1 MSAPMYQF
9 RPGGFEDDED
19 SDEDGFYLDSISQDE
34 LAHKKFSSV
43 IKISEIGIILPEL
56 EECFLCNSP
65 QSPFGPRLFFNSPV
79 QSTTALI

>member
-56 EECFLCNSP
+56 EECFFAIRPKVRSAP
-65 QSPFGPRLFFNSPV
+65 DFFNSPV
-79 QSTTALI
+79 RSTTALI

>member
-43 IKISEIGIILPEL
+43 IKYRKL
-56 EECFLCNSP
+56 
-65 QSPFGPRLFFNSPV
+65 
-79 QSTTALI
+79 ALSYPN